1 MSYRVFGV
9 LRQSVDQ
16 GLDPVDLRFSFFL
29 RALYPKE
36 PSLALVEFL
45 QARFKNIEAGF
56 HRSKPLFVAPFS
68 SWRTRLC
75 ILCSRRVPNFTLV
88 MFTVALLMSSSSSL
102 RAIIASI
109 TAYATLPAST
119 AAILHCH
126 LPPLFPTLFPPL
138 SSHAFDRRRHQQQ
151 SPQPQHQPPA
161 TPIIS
166 VLLLL
171 SHTII
176 ATPSCV
182 IASASQPQPSA
193 FRYNNHA
200 FTAALY
206 PRVLHTTTVTL
217 LALNNS

>member
-1 MSYRVFGV
+1 
-9 LRQSVDQ
+9 
-16 GLDPVDLRFSFFL
+16 
-29 RALYPKE
+29 
-36 PSLALVEFL
+36 
-45 QARFKNIEAGF
+45 
-56 HRSKPLFVAPFS
+56 
-68 SWRTRLC
+68 
-75 ILCSRRVPNFTLV
+75 
-88 MFTVALLMSSSSSL
+88 
-102 RAIIASI
+102 IASI

-161 TPIIS
+161 TPIVS

-171 SHTII
+171 GHTII

-182 IASASQPQPSA
+182 IASASQQQPSA

-200 FTAALY
+200 FTAAL
-206 PRVLHTTTVTL
+206 
-217 LALNNS
+217 